1 MSSNRRLE
9 NMQQKSTEEAQVVS
23 WLSKLSSLSS
33 EPPIAEFVGSS
44 CPPPTQRHFT
54 HDFVI

>member
-1 MSSNRRLE
+1 
-9 NMQQKSTEEAQVVS
+9 MQQKSTEEAQVVS